1 MARTGLGAHWLD
13 HDSCGELAC
22 RGAGEL
28 RCPAGRGGSP
38 REMELQKCWASEG
51 RRCKATVPVSTV
63 SLEAYQRLASL
74 AQVLNVGSNFLPV

>member
-1 MARTGLGAHWLD
+1 MDRTGLGAHWLD
-13 HDSCGELAC
+13 HDSC
-22 RGAGEL
+22 GEL

-51 RRCKATVPVSTV
+51 RRCKETVPVSTL